1 MVFTAASRLGKSL
14 IVFCASQISDEV
26 GSPTEDLDDQS
37 EFSGTNLVVSEC
49 EEENEKEEKEK
60 EENEKEEI
68 EKEEIEKEETVEQQ
82 TDSPVPCAVSRP
94 KIHSRKFRE

>member
-1 MVFTAASRLGKSL
+1 MVFTAASRLGKPLIL
-14 IVFCASQISDEV
+14 IVFSQISDEV

-37 EFSGTNLVVSEC
+37 EFSGTNLMVSEC
-49 EEENEKEEKEK
+49 EEENEKEEIEK
-60 EENEKEEI
+60 EENKKEEN
-68 EKEEIEKEETVEQQ
+68 EKEETVEQQ